1 MLVSFA
7 LLATSDWWE
16 RVSKCGES
24 RGVCE
29 IYPSA
34 LIEAMGVVV
43 VRQKA
48 AEGDREAQWSLGMRL
63 LSEAPG
69 GCGCGDA
76 TWRGQGLTLVRFSAQ
91 LEPCLTRKNTLHT
104 LHIPYTPSNTPLTRD
119 TQPLRAPPIPYK
131 ALKLS

>member
-69 GCGCGDA
+69 AAAAG
-76 TWRGQGLTLVRFSAQ
+76 
-91 LEPCLTRKNTLHT
+91 
-104 LHIPYTPSNTPLTRD
+104 TPLGAGRGLHSFAF
-119 TQPLRAPPIPYK
+119 QLN
-131 ALKLS
+131 LSRV